1 MNNPL
6 LQKFQTPHQTFP
18 FSEISLQHIE
28 EAILQGMELEKAE
41 VTSIIENPEKPSFVN
56 TIEALEHSGKV
67 LERATTLMYN
77 LSSAETSDELDE
89 LAQRMAPLLATHNV
103 EIMTSEPLFKRIQE
117 VYNNSEN
124 LAGEKRRL
132 LECTYENFV
141 RAGALLSTEDKS
153 KLKEIKS
160 ELSQLSLRFSQNVL
174 KETNAFALHIVDE
187 KDLAGLPQSQI
198 EQAALTAKERN
209 VEGWIFTLHAP
220 SYVPF
225 MTYADS
231 RELRK
236 KMYLAYNTK
245 CAIAEK
251 ETCNF
256 EIVKKLVNLRQ
267 EIAQL
272 LGHKNYAEYVL
283 KRRMAENQE
292 NVEGL
297 LSSLIESYKEK
308 AIAEIDMVK
317 QKARSMM
324 GEDFEMMPW
333 DFSYYSHKLQLEKY
347 DLDMEL
353 LRPYLELS
361 KVIDGVFGLATT
373 LYGITFRKNENI
385 PVYHPDVSAYE
396 VIDRNGEF
404 LAVLYTDFY
413 PRTGKQ
419 GGAWMTNYKEQFV
432 TEQGE
437 DSRPHVS
444 ITMNFSKPTLD
455 KPALLTL
462 SEVETFLHE
471 FGHALH
477 SIFSE
482 VNYSSL
488 SGTNVYWD
496 FVELPSQIMEN
507 YVTEKD
513 FLYTFAKH
521 YATGELMPEVYI
533 DRIKKSRNYNV
544 AYACMRQVSFGLL
557 DMAYY
562 TLEQPLDEDI
572 KNFEKNAWAAATLLP
587 SVDGCCMTVQFGH
600 IMSGGYSAGYYSYK
614 WAEVLDAD
622 AFSKFKEKGIFNR
635 ENAEDFRKNILSKGG
650 TENPMTLFVKFRG
663 RKPNI
668 EALLERNGIENG
680 RK

>member
-6 LQKFQTPHQTFP
+6 LQQFQTLHQTFP

-56 TIEALEHSGKV
+56 TIEALEHSGEV

-124 LAGEKRRL
+124 LTGEKRRL

-209 VEGWIFTLHAP
+209 VDGWIFTLHAP

-308 AIAEIDMVK
+308 AVAEIETVK
-317 QKARSMM
+317 QKARTMM

-333 DFSYYSHKLQLEKY
+333 DFPYYSHKLQLEKY

-373 LYGITFRKNENI
+373 LYGITFRKNGNI

-396 VIDRNGEF
+396 VIDKNGEF

-521 YATGELMPEVYI
+521 YATGELIPEVYI

-572 KNFEKNAWAAATLLP
+572 KNFEKNAWGAATLLP
-587 SVDGCCMTVQFGH
+587 SVDECCMTVQFGH

-663 RKPNI
+663 RKPSI

>member
-6 LQKFQTPHQTFP
+6 LHKFQTPHQTFP

-56 TIEALEHSGKV
+56 TIEALEHSGEV

-124 LAGEKRRL
+124 LTGEKRRL

-236 KMYLAYNTK
+236 KMYLAYNTR

-308 AIAEIDMVK
+308 AVAEIETVK
-317 QKARSMM
+317 QKARNIM
-324 GEDFEMMPW
+324 GDDFEMMPW

-373 LYGITFRKNENI
+373 LYGITFRKNGNI

-396 VIDRNGEF
+396 VIDKNGEF

-521 YATGELMPEVYI
+521 YDTGELIPEVYI

-572 KNFEKNAWAAATLLP
+572 KNFEKNAWDAATLLP
-587 SVDGCCMTVQFGH
+587 SVDECCMTVQFGH

-663 RKPNI
+663 RKPSI

>member
-6 LQKFQTPHQTFP
+6 LHKFQTPHQTFP

-56 TIEALEHSGKV
+56 TIEALEHSGEV

-124 LAGEKRRL
+124 LTGEKRRL

-236 KMYLAYNTK
+236 KMYLAYNTR

-297 LSSLIESYKEK
+297 LSSLIDSYKEK
-308 AIAEIDMVK
+308 AVAEIETVK
-317 QKARSMM
+317 QKARTMM

-373 LYGITFRKNENI
+373 LYGITFRKNGNI

-396 VIDRNGEF
+396 VIDKNGEF

-432 TEQGE
+432 TEHGE

-521 YATGELMPEVYI
+521 YDTGELIPEVYI

-572 KNFEKNAWAAATLLP
+572 KNFEKNAWDAATLLP
-587 SVDGCCMTVQFGH
+587 SVDECCMTVQFGH

-663 RKPNI
+663 RKPSI

>member
-6 LQKFQTPHQTFP
+6 LHKFQTPHQTFP

-56 TIEALEHSGKV
+56 TIEALEHSGEV

-124 LAGEKRRL
+124 LTGEKRRL

-236 KMYLAYNTK
+236 KMYLAYNTR

-256 EIVKKLVNLRQ
+256 EIVRKLVNLRQ

-308 AIAEIDMVK
+308 AVAEIETVK
-317 QKARSMM
+317 QKARTMK

-373 LYGITFRKNENI
+373 LYGITFRKNGNI

-396 VIDRNGEF
+396 VIDKNGEF

-521 YATGELMPEVYI
+521 YDTGELMPEVYI

-572 KNFEKNAWAAATLLP
+572 KNFEKNAWDAATLLP
-587 SVDGCCMTVQFGH
+587 SVDECCMTVQFGH

-663 RKPNI
+663 RKPSI

>member
-6 LQKFQTPHQTFP
+6 LQQFQTLHQTFP

-56 TIEALEHSGKV
+56 TIEALEHSGEV

-124 LAGEKRRL
+124 LTGEKRRL

-236 KMYLAYNTK
+236 KMYLAYNTR
-245 CAIAEK
+245 CAIAEN

-267 EIAQL
+267 KIAQL

-308 AIAEIDMVK
+308 AVAEIEMVK
-317 QKARSMM
+317 QKARTMM

-373 LYGITFRKNENI
+373 LYGITFRKNGNI

-396 VIDRNGEF
+396 VIDKNGEF

-521 YATGELMPEVYI
+521 YDTGELIPEVYI

-562 TLEQPLDEDI
+562 TLEHPLDEDI
-572 KNFEKNAWAAATLLP
+572 KNFEKNAWGVATLLP
-587 SVDGCCMTVQFGH
+587 SVDECCMTVQFGH

-663 RKPNI
+663 RKPSI

>member
-6 LQKFQTPHQTFP
+6 LHKFQTPHQTFP

-56 TIEALEHSGKV
+56 TIEALEHSGEV

-124 LAGEKRRL
+124 LTGEKRRL

-236 KMYLAYNTK
+236 KMYLAYNTR

-256 EIVKKLVNLRQ
+256 EIVRKLVNLRQ

-308 AIAEIDMVK
+308 AVAEIETVK
-317 QKARSMM
+317 QKARTMM

-373 LYGITFRKNENI
+373 LYGITFRKNGNI

-396 VIDRNGEF
+396 VIDKNGEF

-521 YATGELMPEVYI
+521 YDTGELMPEVYI

-572 KNFEKNAWAAATLLP
+572 KNFEKNAWDAATLLP
-587 SVDGCCMTVQFGH
+587 SVDECCMTVQFGH

-663 RKPNI
+663 RKPSI